1 MPSLKRPAAS
11 VAVSLGN
18 NKKQKIAKSIKKKQI
33 RSKQTDLMEDIINTV
48 GSQSTDS
55 DEHIDHNTEDAE
67 NSSSH
72 SDLTINDSFSADAI
86 QACNNLRAVIVNLT
100 SVINQQQTKITSI
113 ELQLANIVSTLQTI
127 SDAQQSQCQCQKSI
141 GRIEEQQAWHPVQG
155 KHSNRRTNNVYV
167 NKNNVTSDE
176 KDDGDG
182 DAHFTMIVHR
192 TLGDV
197 SRRKR
202 NIIVSGLPEEEESG
216 ADDRQTFLE
225 FCSAFLPIKPSL
237 LDGNCCSRIGK
248 ASPHRPRK
256 LLVRLNSEESA
267 TNLLRAASSLRHATD
282 DYVKTHV
289 FINADLSPS
298 AAKLAYESRKRRREM
313 KLHVT
318 MDTEVESMER
328 MNDGN
333 ISSGS
338 DLNRKST
345 GTSANV
351 ISAQNAMSF
360 NDVSAADPVV
370 TVIPSGATLAA
381 PNPNAHASDSSTAAA
396 ASASADRSLV
406 SSDSQQATRT
416 QPFQ

>member
-1 MPSLKRPAAS
+1 VSRPC
-11 VAVSLGN
+11 
-18 NKKQKIAKSIKKKQI
+18 K
-33 RSKQTDLMEDIINTV
+33 TD
-48 GSQSTDS
+48 
-55 DEHIDHNTEDAE
+55 A
-67 NSSSH
+67 
-72 SDLTINDSFSADAI
+72 
-86 QACNNLRAVIVNLT
+86 
-100 SVINQQQTKITSI
+100 
-113 ELQLANIVSTLQTI
+113 
-127 SDAQQSQCQCQKSI
+127 
-141 GRIEEQQAWHPVQG
+141 
-155 KHSNRRTNNVYV
+155 
-167 NKNNVTSDE
+167 
-176 KDDGDG
+176 KDDSDG

-248 ASPHRPRK
+248 VSPHRPRK

-313 KLHVT
+313 KHHVT
-318 MDTEVESMER
+318 MDTEVESTER

-333 ISSGS
+333 LSSGS
-338 DLNRKST
+338 DLNRQST
-345 GTSANV
+345 GTSANI
-351 ISAQNAMSF
+351 ISPQNAMSF
-360 NDVSAADPVV
+360 NDVSVVDPVV
-370 TVIPSGATLAA
+370 TVTVMPGGATLGA
-381 PNPNAHASDSSTAAA
+381 PSSTAHASDSSTTAA
-396 ASASADRSLV
+396 ASADRLLV
-406 SSDSQQATRT
+406 SSDSQQAART